1 MKKIFTIIFLLTSS
15 LGYAQTIKMG
25 KFSDEEINLKQV
37 SYEPDAGAVVLWEE
51 GESQFFSGLLETTYL
66 FRVKILTDAG
76 KEHADVRV
84 RYYLGDNK
92 TENIS
97 SVKAQI
103 TNFNGNEAETVKLG
117 KENIFDVDL
126 GDGIREMRIT
136 FPNVQVGSIL
146 EYTYKKADKNL
157 TFLDGWTF
165 QNPIPTLGS
174 QYQIKMNPNLDYKMI
189 TQGYNLINNAEISN
203 EYGIYKWTLR
213 NLFSLKEEPYMK
225 NYRDYIERIEFQ
237 LSQYQ
242 TNTETMGLQ
251 WKDVLNTWEMLGNE
265 LISTYR
271 DKGFYRNNPIEKELM
286 DADISGSTQME
297 IAEKAYYY
305 VRDNFKAEGTDFI
318 YANQQINQLLKTR
331 IGSPQELNLLLMGI
345 LKSQGISCDP
355 ILIGSKGNGRSNIVP
370 FPFLTQFDEILL
382 RTELDGKIQ
391 YLDLSDKDAPFGYV
405 DLDKHVQ
412 AGLYLV
418 QGSSAIVPLE
428 FKHLSN
434 KVYYSDVS
442 LEGSDLV
449 MSNTLRHYYYEGLD
463 WNKAVNGLEKQKEPL
478 DKLFAENTEG
488 MIIRE
493 VEVDNVLKEKNY
505 VSTNFKIVMESAA
518 DQDMI
523 VFNPIKYS
531 SFSKNPFTQE
541 YRIFPV
547 DFEYPFTET
556 SNVNIKIPE
565 GYELDD
571 YPEESVMTIEGNSVV
586 FSYSAKTMNGVL
598 VIGSKLSVKNPLIPA
613 TQYAD
618 LKYLMESI
626 ASKLKEPVVL
636 KKITNP

>member
-1 MKKIFTIIFLLTSS
+1 MKKVFTIIFLFFTLVTF
-15 LGYAQTIKMG
+15 AQNIKMG
-25 KFSDEEINLKQV
+25 KFSEEEIAIKQV

-51 GESQFFSGLLETTYL
+51 GESQFFTNLLETTYL

-84 RYYLGDNK
+84 RYFLGDNK

-103 TNFNGNEAETVKLG
+103 TNFKGDDAETIKLG

-126 GDGIREMRIT
+126 GDGLREMRIT

-165 QNPIPTLGS
+165 QNSIPTLGS
-174 QYQIKMNPNLDYKMI
+174 QYQIKMIPNLDYKMI
-189 TQGYNLINNAEISN
+189 TQGYNLMNNAEISN

-213 NLFSLKEEPYMK
+213 NLFSLKEEPFMK

-242 TNTETMGLQ
+242 TNTDNMGLQ
-251 WKDVLNTWEMLGNE
+251 WKDVLNTWELLGDE

-271 DKGFYRNNPIEKELM
+271 EKGFYRNNPIEKELM

-305 VRDNFKAEGTDFI
+305 VRDNFTAEGEDFI
-318 YANQQINQLLKTR
+318 YADQQINQLLKTR
-331 IGSPQELNLLLMGI
+331 IGSPQELSLLLMGI

-355 ILIGSKGNGRSNIVP
+355 ILIGSKGNGRTNIVP

-405 DLDKHVQ
+405 DLDKHVL

-418 QGSSAIVPLE
+418 QGKSAIIPLE
-428 FKHLSN
+428 FKHNSN
-434 KVYYSDVS
+434 KVFYSEVN

-463 WNKAVNGLEKQKEPL
+463 WNKSVSSLEKQKEPL
-478 DKLFAENTEG
+478 EKLFSQNSETT
-488 MIIRE
+488 IIKDVE
-493 VEVDNVLKEKNY
+493 VENSLIEKNY
-505 VSTNFKIVMESAA
+505 VSTNFKIVLESAGE
-518 DQDMI
+518 QDMI

-547 DFEYPFTET
+547 DFEYAFTET

-571 YPEESVMTIEGNSVV
+571 YPEETVMTIEGNSIV
-586 FSYSAKTMNGVL
+586 FSYSAKPMNGML
-598 VIGSKLSVKNPLIPA
+598 VIGSKLIVKNPLISA
-613 TQYAD
+613 AQYGD
-618 LKYLMESI
+618 LKYLMESV
-626 ASKLKEPVVL
+626 ASKLNEPVVL
-636 KKITNP
+636 KKKANP

>member
-1 MKKIFTIIFLLTSS
+1 MNKFFTVVFLLTTSFT
-15 LGYAQTIKMG
+15 YAQNVKMG
-25 KFSDEEINLKQV
+25 KFSDEEINFKQV

-66 FRVKILTDAG
+66 FRVKILSDAG

-92 TENIS
+92 TENIF

-103 TNFNGNEAETVKLG
+103 TNFNGTAAETIKLD

-126 GDGIREMRIT
+126 GNGLREMRIT

-174 QYQIKMNPNLDYKMI
+174 HYQIKMNPNFDYKMI
-189 TQGYNLINNAEISN
+189 SQGFNLINNAEISN

-242 TNTETMGLQ
+242 TNTDNMGPQ
-251 WKDVLNTWEMLGNE
+251 WKDVLNTWELLGDE

-271 DKGFYRNNPIEKELM
+271 DKGFYRSNPIEKELL
-286 DADISGSTQME
+286 DADISGDTQLE
-297 IAEKAYYY
+297 IAQKAYYY
-305 VRDNFKAEGTDFI
+305 VRDNFTAEGEDFI
-318 YANQQINQLLKTR
+318 YADQQINQLLKTR
-331 IGSPQELNLLLMGI
+331 IGSPQELSLLLMGI

-355 ILIGSKGNGRSNIVP
+355 ILIGSKGNGRTNIVP

-382 RTELDGKIQ
+382 KTELDGKVQ
-391 YLDLSDKDAPFGYV
+391 YLDLSDKVAPFGYV
-405 DLDKHVQ
+405 DLDKHVL
-412 AGLYLV
+412 AGLYLR
-418 QGSSAIVPLE
+418 QGESTLIPLE
-428 FKHLSN
+428 FKHSSN
-434 KVYYSDVS
+434 KIYFSEVN

-449 MSNTLRHYYYEGLD
+449 MKNTLRHYYYEGLD
-463 WNKAVNGLEKQKEPL
+463 WNKAVSNLEKQKEPL
-478 DKLFAENTEG
+478 DKLFSSDG
-488 MIIRE
+488 MMSIKEI
-493 VEVDNVLKEKNY
+493 EVDNSLTEKNY
-505 VSTNFKIVMESAA
+505 VSTNFKIVLESAG

-547 DFEYPFTET
+547 DFEYAFTET

-571 YPEESVMTIEGNSVV
+571 YPEEGMMTIAGNSII
-586 FSYSAKTMNGVL
+586 FSYSAKPMNDVL
-598 VIGSKLSVKNPLIPA
+598 VVASKLMVKNPLIPA
-613 TQYAD
+613 AQYAD

-626 ASKLKEPVVL
+626 ASKLNEPVVL
-636 KKITNP
+636 KKKVNP